1 PARRGW
7 RRWRPRGARGR
18 RMASPITSFGDLCR
32 VLGPFR
38 GFVLARALDHQRLG
52 VEGLT
57 VEPAFHHHPA
67 AVLEVVRTGAMVD
80 HGHLPALILHQ
91 EAEPEVGRLVDDA
104 PGGDVP
110 GDAEALPGL
119 GLLLGQ
125 RLADG

>member
-1 PARRGW
+1 TCALPISAPARPAPGGPAQGVPGAPRARTPPARRGW

-57 VEPAFHHHPA
+57 VEPARSEEHTSELQSRENLVCRPL
-67 AVLEVVRTGAMVD
+67 LETKHITR
-80 HGHLPALILHQ
+80 
-91 EAEPEVGRLVDDA
+91 
-104 PGGDVP
+104 
-110 GDAEALPGL
+110 
-119 GLLLGQ
+119 
-125 RLADG
+125 